1 MVAVD
6 NDGPGPQLNRKVA
19 GKDKNHYSVSER
31 TCEPVPQNMI
41 YHQKSDRKNSPS
53 SYSSVEIHR
62 MRNQDPNLLN
72 RPAWTDARIALL
84 QIKKV
89 T

>member
-6 NDGPGPQLNRKVA
+6 TDGPGPQLNHKIV

-31 TCEPVPQNMI
+31 TCESVPPNMI
-41 YHQKSDRKNSPS
+41 YHQKAARKNSTA

-62 MRNQDPNLLN
+62 MRNQDPNL
-72 RPAWTDARIALL
+72 
-84 QIKKV
+84 
-89 T
+89 